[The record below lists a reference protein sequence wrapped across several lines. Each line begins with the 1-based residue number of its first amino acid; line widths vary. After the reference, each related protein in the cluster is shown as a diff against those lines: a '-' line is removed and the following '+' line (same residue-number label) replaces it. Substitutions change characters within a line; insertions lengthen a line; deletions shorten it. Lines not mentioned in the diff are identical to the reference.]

1 MYTGNH
7 TNVTEKLHEIQNKGR
22 IKGGL
27 LDHIAVPLTIFFMV
41 TDLMTVHLYTESLFD
56 ELSAMAMLVAIAI
69 AAMLDVG
76 PLLAGKLK
84 GQLDDLLP
92 RDQQATKWR
101 IRMLLAAAVG
111 AFGIFAGFCIVST
124 LMNVEAMAKA
134 EDTTLYMVG
143 QFIRML
149 LPIATSVGSY
159 AVGYFSDHRSQL
171 DELKA
176 QRLDLLDMNADLDS
190 AIHHAQYAMEHYDPD
205 QQDYLFA
212 QAKLKSLCIA
222 AKQARLSARMKLA
235 QELGS
240 VDAADQLLRCTLR
253 RSLQLWHPDKNRN
266 FSEKAACIPTGA
278 QAVPFLRCKTNNPHE
293 RKEEHMKLNVLSR
306 MAAVLAAGTL
316 VVGLLAGCSMV
327 PSKGGTVDNAVD
339 TDTVLILTQGDGMP
353 TLTNAEDFLDC
364 VNVTH
369 GGSAGLVVADGSPF
383 VVGPQRFDQV
393 KNNDIQQARAD
404 KAARL
409 ELVEAVQGAAAK
421 TPETDLVTAVSFAG
435 RMLSAG
441 TASNKVLIIQHS
453 GVNTGASLPM
463 QELDLLNTEPAQ
475 LLDQLDAA
483 AMVPRLNG
491 VSVEF
496 YGLGDVAGS
505 QRTLSAQQV
514 QWLQSFWQA
523 FFDRTGAAVTFHADI
538 VSGEALTEN
547 GHKVTPLA
555 PAGAPTFIKV
565 SAEQVDF
572 QPDSTTFLDEAA
584 ARKALNGLAEQLKGT
599 SAHYIVAGSTA
610 RVDNASREG
619 AQALSLAR
627 ARAVRD
633 VLVVVAGVPADQ
645 ITCLGLG
652 NEPTSVRSANEA
664 ENRCVYVVSSDSVQA
679 TEFRSV
685 GQAES

>member
-1 MYTGNH
+1 
-7 TNVTEKLHEIQNKGR
+7 
-22 IKGGL
+22 
-27 LDHIAVPLTIFFMV
+27 
-41 TDLMTVHLYTESLFD
+41 
-56 ELSAMAMLVAIAI
+56 
-69 AAMLDVG
+69 
-76 PLLAGKLK
+76 
-84 GQLDDLLP
+84 
-92 RDQQATKWR
+92 
-101 IRMLLAAAVG
+101 
-111 AFGIFAGFCIVST
+111 
-124 LMNVEAMAKA
+124 
-134 EDTTLYMVG
+134 
-143 QFIRML
+143 
-149 LPIATSVGSY
+149 
-159 AVGYFSDHRSQL
+159 
-171 DELKA
+171 
-176 QRLDLLDMNADLDS
+176 
-190 AIHHAQYAMEHYDPD
+190 
-205 QQDYLFA
+205 
-212 QAKLKSLCIA
+212 
-222 AKQARLSARMKLA
+222 
-235 QELGS
+235 
-240 VDAADQLLRCTLR
+240 
-253 RSLQLWHPDKNRN
+253 
-266 FSEKAACIPTGA
+266 
-278 QAVPFLRCKTNNPHE
+278 
-293 RKEEHMKLNVLSR
+293 MKLNALSR
-306 MAAVLAAGTL
+306 MAAVLAACAVL
-316 VVGLLAGCSMV
+316 AGLLTGCSTIS
-327 PSKGGTVDNAVD
+327 SKDGAADSAVA
-339 TDTVLILTQGDGMP
+339 TDTALIITLGDGMP
-353 TLTNAEDFLDC
+353 ALTNVEDFLDC

-584 ARKALNGLAEQLKGT
+584 ARAALNGLAEQLKGT
-599 SAHYIVAGSTA
+599 SAAHYIVAGSTA
-610 RVDNASREG
+610 QVDNASREG

-627 ARAVRD
+627 AQAVRD
-633 VLVVVAGVPADQ
+633 VLVEAGVPADRF
-645 ITCLGLG
+645 TCLGLG

>member
-1 MYTGNH
+1 
-7 TNVTEKLHEIQNKGR
+7 
-22 IKGGL
+22 
-27 LDHIAVPLTIFFMV
+27 
-41 TDLMTVHLYTESLFD
+41 
-56 ELSAMAMLVAIAI
+56 
-69 AAMLDVG
+69 
-76 PLLAGKLK
+76 
-84 GQLDDLLP
+84 
-92 RDQQATKWR
+92 
-101 IRMLLAAAVG
+101 
-111 AFGIFAGFCIVST
+111 
-124 LMNVEAMAKA
+124 
-134 EDTTLYMVG
+134 
-143 QFIRML
+143 
-149 LPIATSVGSY
+149 
-159 AVGYFSDHRSQL
+159 
-171 DELKA
+171 
-176 QRLDLLDMNADLDS
+176 
-190 AIHHAQYAMEHYDPD
+190 
-205 QQDYLFA
+205 
-212 QAKLKSLCIA
+212 
-222 AKQARLSARMKLA
+222 
-235 QELGS
+235 
-240 VDAADQLLRCTLR
+240 
-253 RSLQLWHPDKNRN
+253 
-266 FSEKAACIPTGA
+266 
-278 QAVPFLRCKTNNPHE
+278 
-293 RKEEHMKLNVLSR
+293 MKLNVLSR

-353 TLTNAEDFLDC
+353 ALTNAEDFLDR
-364 VNVTH
+364 VNVTA
-369 GGSAGLVVADGSPF
+369 GGSASLVISDGSPF

-421 TPETDLVTAVSFAG
+421 TPETDLISAVSLAG

-463 QELDLLNTEPAQ
+463 QENLLNTEPAQ

-483 AMVPRLNG
+483 AMVPQLNG
-491 VSVEF
+491 VPVEF

-514 QWLQSFWQA
+514 RWLKSFWQA

-572 QPDSTTFLDEAA
+572 QPDSTAFLDEDA
-584 ARKALNGLAEQLKGT
+584 ARSALNELATQLKADST
-599 SAHYIVAGSTA
+599 SYVVAGSTA
-610 RVDNASREG
+610 EVDNASREG

-633 VLVVVAGVPADQ
+633 VLVVAGVPADQ

-685 GQAES
+685 GQAEN